1 MIDGSYLMY
10 ERIHLMKFTI
20 HSHRN
25 ALEIAESP
33 DFKGDWTAFCDAITS
48 TTDGELIYAFKALA
62 AKRRGKKA
70 ETQKSLSHAINGV
83 LRRKL
88 EKRGWLAEPIL
99 FSKEQVGADRNGWKL
114 DFVKKRSDSNH
125 PGKTSTFA
133 VEVAFNHSEAA
144 AWVLTKLALACERTL
159 MQKDIVA
166 SVGILVVMQREL
178 KKAGNFDSACC
189 TYDRYVHTI
198 DVMHDLLRA
207 PLIVIGLS
215 SPKTFKIVGRTKGRR
230 KVGEVV
236 LI

>member
-1 MIDGSYLMY
+1 
-10 ERIHLMKFTI
+10 MKINI

-33 DFKGDWTAFCDAITS
+33 AFKDDWVAFLEAISSTS
-48 TTDGELIYAFKALA
+48 DDDLMSAFKALA

-70 ETQKSLSHAINGV
+70 EAQKSLSHAINWV

-88 EKRGWLAEPIL
+88 EKLGWLAEPIL

-114 DFVKKRSDSNH
+114 DFVKKNTDIRC

-166 SVGILVVMQREL
+166 SVGILVVMQSEL
-178 KKAGNFDSACC
+178 KKSGNFDSACC
-189 TYDRYVHTI
+189 TYGRYVHTI

-207 PLIVIGLS
+207 PLIVIGLG
-215 SPKTFKIVGRTKGRR
+215 SPETFKIVGRSKGRR
-230 KVGEVV
+230 KVGEIV

>member
-1 MIDGSYLMY
+1 
-10 ERIHLMKFTI
+10 MKFEI

-25 ALEIAESP
+25 ALEIAESSA
-33 DFKGDWTAFCDAITS
+33 FKEDWAAFREAVRSISD
-48 TTDGELIYAFKALA
+48 DELIAAFKALA
-62 AKRRGKKA
+62 AKRIGRKT
-70 ETQKSLSHAINGV
+70 ETQKSLSHAINEV

-99 FSKEQVGADRNGWKL
+99 FSKEQVGSDRNGWRL
-114 DFVKKRSDSNH
+114 DFVKRRDDSRY

-144 AWVLTKLALACERTL
+144 AWILTKLALACERTV

-166 SVGILVVMQREL
+166 SVGILVVMQADL
-178 KKAGNFDSACC
+178 KKSGSFDSACC
-189 TYDRYVHTI
+189 TYDRYLHTI

-207 PLIVIGLS
+207 PLIVIGLG
-215 SPKTFKIVGRTKGRR
+215 SPETFKIVCRTQGRR
-230 KVGEVV
+230 KVGEIV

>member
-1 MIDGSYLMY
+1 
-10 ERIHLMKFTI
+10 MKINI

-33 DFKGDWTAFCDAITS
+33 AFKDDWVAFLEAISSTS
-48 TTDGELIYAFKALA
+48 DDELMSAFKALA

-83 LRRKL
+83 LRLKL

-114 DFVKKRSDSNH
+114 DFVKKRANIRQPD
-125 PGKTSTFA
+125 KTSTFA

-144 AWVLTKLALACERTL
+144 AWVLTKLALSCERTL

-166 SVGILVVMQREL
+166 SVGILVAMQGDL

-215 SPKTFKIVGRTKGRR
+215 SPETFKIVGRSKGRR
-230 KVGEVV
+230 KVGEIV